1 MLGAI
6 SLLSGKMKVL
16 HINVR
21 LTEGGAAKVALDLHT
36 ALQDME
42 GFSSSFGYGY
52 SKGGEKNPI
61 EQEVSGFSIVNK
73 FLALS
78 NLVLHKFTNLDVI
91 PPAGVRRLNL
101 ENELN
106 LADIVHIHALHS
118 YFISFEWLIEKLISL
133 KKKVVWTCHDRWAIT
148 GRCAITEQCNRWNDS
163 PSPCW
168 KCPQK
173 TNYPSVMFDRASSTA
188 IKKRQLI
195 RRLAKN
201 SSFCFVS
208 PSKHMQDDIRSVFPE
223 IRCELIN
230 NASPVKR
237 PELRPAHP
245 AEKTHVLIVAHDL
258 SYPEKA
264 NPNIINMLLE
274 NKDVQLHTVGKN
286 SPFTAENVVN
296 HGYLASKDTLAEV
309 YQMCNAMLFT
319 STIDNYPL
327 VICESLISYLPV
339 IAIESDAAVEVL
351 SRVGARC
358 AASPDEII
366 KIIENRSW
374 LAELYNNQSLDDIS
388 RMSENVFS
396 PTRMI
401 EDYIDVY
408 RSL

>member
-1 MLGAI
+1 
-6 SLLSGKMKVL
+6 
-16 HINVR
+16 
-21 LTEGGAAKVALDLHT
+21 
-36 ALQDME
+36 
-42 GFSSSFGYGY
+42 
-52 SKGGEKNPI
+52 
-61 EQEVSGFSIVNK
+61 
-73 FLALS
+73 
-78 NLVLHKFTNLDVI
+78 
-91 PPAGVRRLNL
+91 
-101 ENELN
+101 
-106 LADIVHIHALHS
+106 
-118 YFISFEWLIEKLISL
+118 
-133 KKKVVWTCHDRWAIT
+133 
-148 GRCAITEQCNRWNDS
+148 
-163 PSPCW
+163 
-168 KCPQK
+168 
-173 TNYPSVMFDRASSTA
+173 
-188 IKKRQLI
+188 
-195 RRLAKN
+195 
-201 SSFCFVS
+201 
-208 PSKHMQDDIRSVFPE
+208 
-223 IRCELIN
+223 
-230 NASPVKR
+230 
-237 PELRPAHP
+237 
-245 AEKTHVLIVAHDL
+245 
-258 SYPEKA
+258 
-264 NPNIINMLLE
+264 MLLE